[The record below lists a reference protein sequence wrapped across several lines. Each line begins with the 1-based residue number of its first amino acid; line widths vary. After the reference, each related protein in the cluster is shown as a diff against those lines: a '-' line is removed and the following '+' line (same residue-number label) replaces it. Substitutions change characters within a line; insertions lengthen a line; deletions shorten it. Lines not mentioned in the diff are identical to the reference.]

1 MFDSFCMCDLYPF
14 ARLMAS
20 DRAKLPK
27 DIYPFR
33 NYIRGPQEWLY
44 KDWVTF
50 YMSWHPNEFLFSVA
64 PHLKVWNVIQYFTAL
79 EPNMLF
85 EATNEHGT
93 PLDATVVL
101 KNLRT
106 ICITRTTI
114 KPNNNPD
121 ACPYDLPNKRSR
133 WCQTT
138 ISMQQRTEPQRS
150 KSSPPTPPGFQPQA
164 QAGCMT

>member
-14 ARLMAS
+14 ARLMGP
-20 DRAKLPK
+20 LPA

-33 NYIRGPQEWLY
+33 NYIRGPQTALY
-44 KDWVTF
+44 QNWVNF
-50 YMSWHPNEFLFSVA
+50 QVSWHHQNFFFSVA

-85 EATNEHGT
+85 DASDETGI
-93 PLDATVVL
+93 PLDAAVVL
-101 KNLRT
+101 KSLHT
-106 ICITRTTI
+106 ICIHRTTI
-114 KPNNNPD
+114 RPNNNPA
-121 ACPYDLPNKRSR
+121 ACPYDLPNKCSK

-138 ISMQQRTEPQRS
+138 INMQQRTEPQRS
-150 KSSPPTPPGFQPQA
+150 KSSPPTPPGLQMQV